1 MGKVGKYEIYRYEVQ
16 TVTHT
21 YIICN
26 TAVMKRQWDSVED
39 VSTLMST
46 PFPCLLFRT
55 ENTKTG
61 WPFCLARYISFVRAF
76 DFSLEPA
83 ITATIF
89 WHPQIYTYIYTYI
102 CNTTPSCGETTLE
115 FSRRSFHS
123 VNIFPMHFI
132 SHTEHEN
139 RLAVSSGKMKRFC
152 SGFWL
157 SPGASCHSQDL
168 RTHP

>member
-61 WPFCLARYISFVRAF
+61 
-76 DFSLEPA
+76 
-83 ITATIF
+83 
-89 WHPQIYTYIYTYI
+89 
-102 CNTTPSCGETTLE
+102 
-115 FSRRSFHS
+115 
-123 VNIFPMHFI
+123 
-132 SHTEHEN
+132 
-139 RLAVSSGKMKRFC
+139 
-152 SGFWL
+152 
-157 SPGASCHSQDL
+157 
-168 RTHP
+168 